1 MSPAKT
7 TTSRP
12 GETWMSS
19 TRLWVGCWLV
29 CFFFRVDA
37 RIKQKA
43 VDLLI
48 YHGWKIL
55 KMDINIDIRIYIY
68 DIYIHPMVNP
78 SWTFKKKLTLNKSKQ
93 KALDWDQWDLKLCK
107 NSCCWHGCWTAMA
120 WGHWGRPGKPWWLLG
135 FSVFPEPPKT
145 PNWEIAS

>member
-1 MSPAKT
+1 
-7 TTSRP
+7 
-12 GETWMSS
+12 MSS

-68 DIYIHPMVNP
+68 MIYIYIYIHPMVNP
-78 SWTFKKKLTLNKSKQ
+78 SWTFKKKTHLKQ
-93 KALDWDQWDLKLCK
+93 NQAESLGLRSMRSQAL
-107 NSCCWHGCWTAMA
+107 
-120 WGHWGRPGKPWWLLG
+120 
-135 FSVFPEPPKT
+135 
-145 PNWEIAS
+145 